1 MPRPKNP
8 GTLAEYK
15 RSHPNVD
22 AVAAPVQ
29 WRALMDAYEE
39 SRMPSRDPQYF
50 TDDGTPLVLVDDS
63 VNPRTLKWFTIVLE
77 DAGLYSANNSQGMSD
92 ADVRTLWKT
101 RTEAFKS
108 RPGRQTREYGLVN
121 NNSGWDEK
129 DRTLTQAQKDRLV
142 DVYYRD
148 AKASYGLTA
157 LWHELDERT
166 DPTQPADRMG
176 LSYRDVRQ
184 WYSDQMIPALRRN
197 QPKMSKSKSRMPML
211 GTFRQLK
218 YMQLDLMDLK
228 GLPDRDRKY
237 IWNLVDESTRYSVQ
251 DALKDK
257 TAATCAT
264 VFIEFMLTIKERYGR
279 WPHAKSV
286 LRVDNGK
293 EFAKKFEAACIR
305 GIDAV
310 FADADDRFELIVKR
324 GASNVAND
332 QALVELTNAQWR
344 STCKTFLYTTQQPM
358 NAWYGFLP
366 QAQGGWGINMRHVN
380 SLLNSRKQASLGNQD
395 ATTVWDACWSL
406 TANTNTEADTEIV
419 DAAFEAQKKRAL
431 ARRGPSAATT
441 KPYTVGQDV
450 RKFNMRWKKASLKS
464 NKQKMDLTY
473 KWGGPEDVYVVTR
486 VRGGVDTPAD
496 YKLVDSDD
504 VEVAERVP
512 HDQLLPVGKEETPPA
527 EVLDE
532 RDYELETQVDDREY
546 YRSYPWAET

>member
-1 MPRPKNP
+1 MPRPKHP

-15 RSHPNVD
+15 RSRPDVGGD
-22 AVAAPVQ
+22 AAPVQ

-39 SRMPSRDPQYF
+39 SRLPSRDPRYF
-50 TDDGTPLVLVDDS
+50 TADGTPLVLVDDA

-108 RPGRQTREYGLVN
+108 RPGRQTRADGLVN
-121 NNSGWDEK
+121 NNAGWDEK
-129 DRTLTQAQKDRLV
+129 DRTLTQAQTDRLV
-142 DVYYRD
+142 DVYYRNG
-148 AKASYGLTA
+148 KASYGLTA

-176 LSYRDVRQ
+176 LSYRDVRK

-197 QPKMSKSKSRMPML
+197 QPKMSKSKARMPML
-211 GTFRQLK
+211 GTFMQLK
-218 YMQLDLMDLK
+218 FMQLDLMDLK

-251 DALKDK
+251 DALRDK

-264 VFIEFMLTIKERYGR
+264 VFIEFIVTIKERYGR
-279 WPHAKSV
+279 WPHAKST
-286 LRVDNGK
+286 LRVDNGQ
-293 EFAKKFEAACIR
+293 EFGKKFEAACKR

-310 FADADDRFELIVKR
+310 FPDINDRFELVVKR

-344 STCKTFLYTTQQPM
+344 STCKTFLFTTQQEK
-358 NAWYGFLP
+358 NKWYGFLP
-366 QAQGGWGINMRHVN
+366 AAQGGYGINMRHVN

-395 ATTVWDACWSL
+395 ATTVWDACWQL
-406 TANTNTEADTEIV
+406 TASTDTEADHAIV
-419 DAAFEAQKKRAL
+419 DTAFEAQKKRAL

-441 KPYTVGQDV
+441 KPYEVGQDV
-450 RKFNMRWKKASLKS
+450 RRFNMRWKKAQLKS

-473 KWGGPEDVYVVTR
+473 KWGGKDDVYVVTK
-486 VRGGVDTPAD
+486 VRGGVDTPAAYKIVD
-496 YKLVDSDD
+496 YAD
-504 VEVAERVP
+504 VEVSQWIP
-512 HDQLLPVGKEETPPA
+512 HDQLLPVGKEEAPPPA
-527 EVLDE
+527 VLDE
-532 RDYELETQVDDREY
+532 RDYELERQVDGREY
-546 YRSYPWAET
+546 YRSYPWAEA